1 MSRVRYAFWA
11 ELVINSAVAWRLLCN
26 MSWFHCSISTSILF
40 GFLGSWWPTFRKVSH
55 EMHSLLTC
63 SFLLRSAN
71 SSSFPS
77 IAQVSWTK
85 SFWLA
90 EPHSMEKPKNKGRGI
105 NWSGKMVMKRGGV
118 RNALCAFMINDLR
131 FVCIRLS
138 FIDVS
143 LPVPHQQFPL
153 AHRKKKMIPTATQ
166 NQIKLHGKLP
176 WRGMDFPDEGRVFAW
191 IFSIQWFG
199 F

>member
-153 AHRKKKMIPTATQ
+153 AHRKKKNVSDCNAESNQTAWK
-166 NQIKLHGKLP
+166 IAMKGDGFSG
-176 WRGMDFPDEGRVFAW
+176 WRTGICMDF
-191 IFSIQWFG
+191 
-199 F
+199 

>member
-1 MSRVRYAFWA
+1 MTAFVQY
-11 ELVINSAVAWRLLCN
+11 ELE
-26 MSWFHCSISTSILF
+26 FHCSISSPILF

-153 AHRKKKMIPTATQ
+153 AHRKKKNDSDCNAESNQTAWK
-166 NQIKLHGKLP
+166 IAMKGDGFSG
-176 WRGMDFPDEGRVFAW
+176 WRTGICMDF
-191 IFSIQWFG
+191 
-199 F
+199 